1 MSFPVIKGVAYC
13 LAHAPSLVRYGSK
26 TSREI
31 AKDQAV
37 LGKILERLRSYQAAV
52 AYPPHQVYVG
62 NLRPDDLR
70 RLPRPWYNNPVP
82 EAGRFG
88 PYGEIMP
95 EAEFYGL
102 MKIADEFNLVFLE
115 EGFTAQVKEALARH
129 PLIGEQDLRRLGVG
143 VAQSKIEEK
152 LATGWAVPLYVEKEQ
167 LVGCLERGHDEDESL
182 TAPILLENLACKAS
196 AILVVRYLLQDGGA
210 DHAAEV
216 GYILNCGE
224 EAVGDRYQRGGGN
237 LAKAVGEFA
246 GCRNATG
253 ADVKAFCC
261 APIHSLV
268 LAAGLVQAGIFDNVV
283 VFGGGSLAKLGM
295 KLRGYLAH
303 PMPILED
310 VLASLAVLVGRDDG
324 RSPFIRLDAVGKHDI
339 GAGSSPQAIY
349 ESLVVRPL
357 EKLGLG
363 ILDVD
368 KYAVEMHNP
377 EITEPAGSGNVPH
390 LNYRMIGALAA
401 FRQEMDVAALDQFVE
416 THGMVGFSPTQG
428 HIPAAVPFM
437 GHARDMIMRGE
448 LSNVMFVAK
457 GSLFLSKMTQLSDGM
472 SFIIEHNPGS
482 KSNDH

>member
-37 LGKILERLRSYQAAV
+37 LGKVLERLRSYQAAV

-70 RLPRPWYNNPVP
+70 RLPRPWYDHPVP

-196 AILVVRYLLQDGGA
+196 AILVVRHLLQHGGA
-210 DHAAEV
+210 NHAAEV

-224 EAVGDRYQRGGGN
+224 EAVGDRYTVRAGRQEFFTLT
-237 LAKAVGEFA
+237 LARDPHGEFIVD
-246 GCRNATG
+246 RQ
-253 ADVKAFCC
+253 
-261 APIHSLV
+261 
-268 LAAGLVQAGIFDNVV
+268 GLLIRRTRRVDLYLGGIFDEF
-283 VFGGGSLAKLGM
+283 VFEL
-295 KLRGYLAH
+295 
-303 PMPILED
+303 PEDQPDIL
-310 VLASLAVLVGRDDG
+310 
-324 RSPFIRLDAVGKHDI
+324 K
-339 GAGSSPQAIY
+339 
-349 ESLVVRPL
+349 VRPL
-357 EKLGLG
+357 DIVL
-363 ILDVD
+363 
-368 KYAVEMHNP
+368 N
-377 EITEPAGSGNVPH
+377 GSP
-390 LNYRMIGALAA
+390 I
-401 FRQEMDVAALDQFVE
+401 
-416 THGMVGFSPTQG
+416 
-428 HIPAAVPFM
+428 
-437 GHARDMIMRGE
+437 
-448 LSNVMFVAK
+448 
-457 GSLFLSKMTQLSDGM
+457 
-472 SFIIEHNPGS
+472 
-482 KSNDH
+482 